1 VHLFPAIDIRNGR
14 VVRLSQGEASH
25 ETVYAD
31 DPVTVAERFVEHGA
45 RWIHVVDLDRAF
57 GTGDNT
63 ALVRRVVAAVGGR
76 VNIQLG
82 GGVRS
87 LDRLGESLELGVTR
101 IVVGT
106 SAATD
111 PAFVPAALALAGA
124 EKIAVGIDAKNG
136 FVAVRGWTE
145 TSTLTVRALV
155 DRVVADGVGT
165 VIYTDVSRDGMLLGP
180 DIAGAS
186 QLQKAGVRV
195 IASGGVSSLDDVRA
209 VCAAGLAGAIVGRAL
224 YEGRFDLVAALEAA
238 RCASSS

>member
-1 VHLFPAIDIRNGR
+1 MAG
-14 VVRLSQGEASH
+14 
-25 ETVYAD
+25 
-31 DPVTVAERFVEHGA
+31 RFVEHGA

-63 ALVRRVVAAVGGR
+63 ALVRQIVAAVGTR
-76 VNIQLG
+76 VRIQLG
-82 GGVRS
+82 GGLRS
-87 LDRLGESLELGVTR
+87 LDRLGESLELGAAR
-101 IVVGT
+101 VVIGT

-111 PAFVPAALALAGA
+111 PAFVPAALAIAGA
-124 EKIAVGIDAKNG
+124 DKVAVGIDVRNG

-145 TSTLTVRALV
+145 TSTLTARALV

-180 DIAGAS
+180 DIEGAS
-186 QLQKAGVRV
+186 QLQAAGVRV

-209 VCAAGLAGAIVGRAL
+209 VCDAGLAGAIVGRAL